1 MFSIEI
7 ELSLPHTSTGVI
19 LIPVLTDGESS
30 PNDPEIFNYLLFP
43 KLTLEII
50 AVELLI
56 GISPE

>member
-30 PNDPEIFNYLLFP
+30 PNDPEIFNSLLFP
-43 KLTLEII
+43 NSTLEII
-50 AVELLI
+50 SVELLV
-56 GISPE
+56 GIFPE